1 MVGYTGAVPH
11 LVDTKVFAGISAVT
25 LVRKFFEPV
34 LTVALL
40 LLRDIVVLV
49 APTVP
54 VATL

>member
-1 MVGYTGAVPH
+1 MVPH
-11 LVDTKVFAGISAVT
+11 LVDTKVFAGISALT
-25 LVRKFFEPV
+25 LVRKFFEPE
-34 LTVALL
+34 LTVASL